1 MKIFITGASG
11 FVGSYLLQ
19 RLLERKKDKVAIL
32 LRNPGASWRLD
43 SIPNFSNVH
52 IIKGSLSEVNSY
64 KDKLKYFAPD
74 IIVNLAWNGVKG
86 VDRNSNLQWENVVNL
101 LELIKIGHECGVVK
115 FIGFGSQGE
124 YGNLNKKISEIDCEK
139 PTTSYGISKLSA
151 CRLGAIVAN
160 QLDIQF
166 VWVRLFDP
174 YGPKD
179 DPTWFLP
186 YIIKELL
193 KGRSPKITKAEQLWD
208 YIYIDDVIDAIV
220 KIIDKDNIS
229 GIFNLGSGQSIELRQ
244 IINKVKNL
252 INPNLD
258 IQFGIVSY
266 REDQIMHLE
275 SDIDK
280 ISKEIKWTPSI
291 KIDEGLKKTVDWF
304 KLNLDIKPV

>member
-1 MKIFITGASG
+1 MKIFITGSSG

-43 SIPNFSNVH
+43 LIPNFSNAH

-64 KDKLKYFAPD
+64 KDELKYFAPD

-101 LELIKIGHECGVVK
+101 LELIKIGHECGVAK

-151 CRLGAIVAN
+151 CHLGAIVAN

-179 DPTWFLP
+179 NPTWFLP

-229 GIFNLGSGQSIELRQ
+229 GTFNLGSGQSIELRQ

-258 IQFGIVSY
+258 IQFGAVLY